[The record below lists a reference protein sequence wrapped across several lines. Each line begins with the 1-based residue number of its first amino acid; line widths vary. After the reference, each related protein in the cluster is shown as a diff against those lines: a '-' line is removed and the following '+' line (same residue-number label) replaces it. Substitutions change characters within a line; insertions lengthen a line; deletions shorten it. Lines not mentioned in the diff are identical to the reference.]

1 MANFLEKVRDS
12 SKNSRG
18 EPRETERLG
27 TMHLLNQWDRWI
39 FARETYEVMII
50 KTKKYQLPTTTY
62 IKMGLVSILK
72 EQWWVILIALA
83 ICCGYF
89 WIDSFWWFFGAVLAY
104 GLYVLFW
111 AIQFTGVTQMEQN
124 KPIFQKMAYE
134 IDSRQILMKVNAK
147 EGMPVQWNMI
157 KRVSIT
163 KDAFVLYLSKAQFIH
178 LPFRIFN
185 SDNDK
190 KFLEAILK
198 RKELI

>member
-1 MANFLEKVRDS
+1 MNGV
-12 SKNSRG
+12 N
-18 EPRETERLG
+18 
-27 TMHLLNQWDRWI
+27 LLNLQDRWI
-39 FARETYEVMII
+39 FADSNSRLMII
-50 KTKKYQLPTTTY
+50 KTKKYQLETGTY

-89 WIDSFWWFFGAVLAY
+89 WIASIWWIIGALIAY

-124 KPIFQKMAYE
+124 KPIFQKMGYE
-134 IDSRQILMKVNAK
+134 IDSRQILMKINAR

-157 KRVSIT
+157 KKAEMT

-185 SDNDK
+185 SDNEK
-190 KFLEAILK
+190 KFLETILK
-198 RKELI
+198 RKELIK

>member
-1 MANFLEKVRDS
+1 
-12 SKNSRG
+12 
-18 EPRETERLG
+18 
-27 TMHLLNQWDRWI
+27 LLNQWDRWI
-39 FARETYEVMII
+39 FAAETFVTMII
-50 KTKKYQLPTTTY
+50 KTKKYQLPTGTY
-62 IKMGLVSILK
+62 IKMGLISILK

-89 WIDSFWWFFGAVLAY
+89 WIASFWWFFGALIAY
-104 GLYVLFW
+104 GLYILFW

-134 IDSRQILMKVNAK
+134 IDSRQIVMKVSVK

-157 KRVSIT
+157 KRVEIT

-185 SDNDK
+185 SENDK
-190 KFLEAILK
+190 KFLETILK